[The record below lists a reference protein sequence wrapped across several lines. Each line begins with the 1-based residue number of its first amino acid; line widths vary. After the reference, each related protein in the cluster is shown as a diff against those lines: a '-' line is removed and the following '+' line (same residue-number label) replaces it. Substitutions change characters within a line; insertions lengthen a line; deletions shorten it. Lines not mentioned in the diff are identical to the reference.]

1 MPNQKN
7 KGSMKTEKLLFK
19 NSILLLLPFF
29 LMALGCRQQTSAKNN
44 IRGKWHTE
52 DGKTRLT
59 ITQKEFTLDEG
70 DEPIAE
76 NYFMQGDS
84 VFTSYQGSRPFTK
97 FVIKNLSDKSL
108 TLVYPDSTSVK
119 FMRQ

>member
-1 MPNQKN
+1 MLNQKN
-7 KGSMKTEKLLFK
+7 KVSMKTKKLLFK
-19 NSILLLLPFF
+19 NSMLLLLLFF
-29 LMALGCRQQTSAKNN
+29 LVVLGCRQQSSAKNN
-44 IRGKWHTE
+44 IRGKWHSE

-76 NYFMQGDS
+76 NYFVNGDS
-84 VFTSYQGSRPFTK
+84 IFTSYQDSRPFTK
-97 FVIKNLSDKSL
+97 FTIKNLSDKNL
-108 TLVYPDSTSVK
+108 TLVYPDSTLVK